1 MKRKRNTNIH
11 TTIQHHKKIMR
22 RMKPQT
28 LAEFIETTIAFI
40 IINNII
46 DEIGIIVNWEWW
58 HFT

>member
-1 MKRKRNTNIH
+1 M
-11 TTIQHHKKIMR
+11 Q
-22 RMKPQT
+22 PQT

-58 HFT
+58 RFT